1 MTKKSLLLFCCLYLG
16 GRALADTPQSHW
28 VDSLRQVLA
37 TTKTDKNRVL
47 LLNTLA
53 EHIVNDLRYADTP
66 QVYIQEALALATQL
80 GDQPGKAE
88 AHRLYGSY
96 LAGKRQYAQALGEFA
111 AAEQIAAEIDQPAL
125 QGRIVA
131 SRGLMQDIR
140 SNLATSLANYLW
152 AIELFEKA
160 GDQSNLAHT
169 QGLVGLVYQK
179 QGNHAD
185 ALRYLKRSLQTYEQV
200 GDRNGVAE
208 AHRRIGALYLAQGQ
222 DSQALAQLEGA
233 ERLAR
238 SPRVESWVLA
248 GILRSLAML
257 NAKLGKYPAAEA
269 QLQEVL
275 AMRGLP
281 QYDFFL
287 MNDLT
292 DLARVYRQLGR
303 PQEAM
308 RLASQSNEL
317 ATQMNNQ
324 AGRLNN
330 YAVIAGAW
338 ADLANYPKA
347 YEYQQ
352 KYLLLKDSAHS
363 LEREREV
370 AQVKAE
376 YQSER
381 QQLRI
386 DQNERIIQQNERI
399 RNVLIATVLT
409 ITTLVVFLYRR
420 NVQNNRLNQR
430 LTQKN
435 EQAARQNE
443 EIVAQRDILRLMADD
458 VERLRQEAQSK
469 AEMLAVANH
478 ELEHRNQEIAAQAGQ
493 LTQVNNSLEA
503 AIRAR
508 TQELELLVDNLTQQ
522 KNDLEQFSFIVSH
535 NLRAPVANIL
545 GLVNVLDRDQPGTP
559 TNLEVFDHLEKTTL
573 NLDAVIRDLNQIL
586 SIRNNLGKLKERID
600 LPQLVGDLLKG
611 IEADIREA
619 NASIATEWHSVKYIF
634 SLRSYVYSI
643 LLNLVSNAIKY
654 RHPLRPPVVTL
665 SADWLPDGCL
675 CLTVADNGLGVD
687 LKGNPEKIF
696 GLYKRM
702 HDHVEGKG
710 LGLYLV
716 KTQAQALGGRVEVA
730 SQPGEGTTFK
740 VFLKAS
746 EPA

>member
-1 MTKKSLLLFCCLYLG
+1 MTKKSLLLLYCLCLG
-16 GRALADTPQSHW
+16 RLVQADNHHDLW
-28 VDSLRQVLA
+28 VDSARQALA
-37 TTKTDKNRVL
+37 SAKADKNRVG

-53 EHIVNDLRYADTP
+53 ERTVNDLSYGDAP
-66 QVYIQEALALATQL
+66 HSYIQEALALATQL

-88 AHRLYGSY
+88 ALRLHGDY
-96 LAGKRQYAQALGEFA
+96 LAGKRQYAQALGEYA
-111 AAEQIAAEIDQPAL
+111 AAEKIAAELDQPAL
-125 QGRIVA
+125 QGRIAA

-160 GDQSNLAHT
+160 GDQDKLANT
-169 QGLVGLVYQK
+169 LGLVGLVYQK

-185 ALRYLKRSLQTYEQV
+185 ALRYLQRSLQIYEQTA
-200 GDRNGVAE
+200 DQNGVAE
-208 AHRRIGALYLAQGQ
+208 THRRIGALYLAQGQ
-222 DSQALAQLEGA
+222 DAQALAQLEGA

-238 SPRVESWVLA
+238 LPKVEQWVLA

-257 NAKLGKYPAAEA
+257 NAKLGKYAAAEA

-275 AMRGLP
+275 AMRDLP
-281 QYDFFL
+281 QYDFFM

-292 DLARVYRQLGR
+292 DLAKVYRQLGR

-308 RLASQSNEL
+308 RLANESNVL
-317 ATQMNNQ
+317 ARQMNNQ
-324 AGRLNN
+324 AGRLSN
-330 YAVIAGAW
+330 YAVLAGAW

-352 KYLLLKDSAHS
+352 KYLLLKDSVHS

-376 YQSER
+376 YQNER

-386 DQNERIIQQNERI
+386 DQNERIIRQNERI

-443 EIVAQRDILRLMADD
+443 EIVAQRDILRLLADD

-478 ELEHRNQEIAAQAGQ
+478 ELEHRNQEIAAQAAQ
-493 LTQVNNSLEA
+493 LIQINDSLEA
-503 AIRAR
+503 AIKAR

-545 GLVNVLDRDQPGTP
+545 GLVNVLDRDQSGTP
-559 TNLEVFDHLEKTTL
+559 TNLEVFDHLEKATL

-611 IEADIREA
+611 LEADIREA
-619 NASIATEWHSVKYIF
+619 GATISTEWGGVKHIF

-654 RHPLRPPVVTL
+654 RHPLRPPQVML
-665 SADWLPDGCL
+665 SAEWQPDGSL
-675 CLTVADNGLGVD
+675 CLAVADNGLGVE

-716 KTQAQALGGRVEVA
+716 KTQAQALGGRVEVE
-730 SQPGEGTTFK
+730 SQLGEGTTFR

-746 EPA
+746 EAS